1 MASIINVQNEESL
14 KNPYSEKRIESI
26 KNFVQE
32 ILFHQNLENW
42 EVNILF
48 SSDEFIRDLN
58 KNYRNIDSP
67 TDVLSFEQGDFY
79 MGEDE
84 KEYFCAG
91 DIVIS
96 DETLTFNA
104 EKFNIHKDDELKR
117 LVIHG
122 ILHLSGFD
130 HGEYHV
136 DANGNI
142 LDGNSTFV
150 VLNDE
155 TKTNEEIQML
165 VLQETIFSKFN
176 DRILEV

>member
-1 MASIINVQNEESL
+1 MASIINVQNEETL

-84 KEYFCAG
+84 KEYF
-91 DIVIS
+91 
-96 DETLTFNA
+96 
-104 EKFNIHKDDELKR
+104 
-117 LVIHG
+117 
-122 ILHLSGFD
+122 
-130 HGEYHV
+130 
-136 DANGNI
+136 
-142 LDGNSTFV
+142 
-150 VLNDE
+150 
-155 TKTNEEIQML
+155 
-165 VLQETIFSKFN
+165 
-176 DRILEV
+176 